1 MAKRFKAAIIG
12 GSGYGGAEMA
22 RRLLMHPDVEL
33 VRVASIDHVGEP
45 LGAVH
50 PNLDSVTELVFEDL
64 APAEAARGC
73 DIALL
78 ALPHKVTAA
87 KVPEL
92 IAAGV
97 KIVDM
102 SGDFRLRDAAT
113 YEKFY
118 GAKHPH
124 PELLTSFVYGLPE
137 LNRAAIKQAKYVA
150 SPGCF
155 ATTIELAL
163 LPLAREGYLNG
174 AVVHVTGIT
183 GSSGSGIAPQPGTH
197 HPSRAGNLK
206 TYKPLEHQH
215 VPEIVQTLE
224 DGGARDMHLR
234 FVPVSAPL
242 TRGIFASCFLELDAS
257 VDAAKLGH
265 LFDALYAGSA
275 AREPFVRR
283 PKKRL
288 PEVVAVAGSNY
299 VEVGFAVGP
308 VVGGKRT
315 VTCFS
320 ALDNLIKGGA
330 GQAIQNMN
338 LVLGLDERA
347 SLEDVGN
354 WP

>member
-33 VRVASIDHVGEP
+33 VRVASIDHVGEA

-50 PNLDSVTELVFEDL
+50 PNLDGVTNLKFEDL
-64 APAEAARGC
+64 TPAEAAKGC
-73 DIALL
+73 DVALL

-92 IAAGV
+92 VAAGV
-97 KIVDM
+97 KVVDM
-102 SGDFRLRDAAT
+102 SGDFRLRDAAA
-113 YEKFY
+113 YEKYY

-124 PELLTSFVYGLPE
+124 PELLGSFVYGLPE
-137 LNRAAIKQAKYVA
+137 LNREKIKAAKYVA

-163 LPLAREGYLNG
+163 MPLARAGLLDG
-174 AVVHVTGIT
+174 AQIHVTGIT
-183 GSSGSGIAPQPGTH
+183 GSSGSGIAPSAGTH

-206 TYKPLEHQH
+206 TYKPLDHQH
-215 VPEIVQTLE
+215 VPEIMQLLG
-224 DGGARDMHLR
+224 DAGAKNVGLH

-242 TRGIFASCFLELDAS
+242 TRGIFATCMVELPDS
-257 VDAAKLGH
+257 VDNGKLAAMY
-265 LFDALYAGSA
+265 DEIY

-283 PKKRL
+283 PSTKRL
-288 PEVVAVAGSNY
+288 PEVVAVHGSNY
-299 VEVGFAVGP
+299 CEVGFQAGAAH
-308 VVGGKRT
+308 GGKRT
-315 VTCFS
+315 VALFS

-338 LVLGLDERA
+338 LVLGLDEKA
-347 SLEDVGN
+347 SLWDTGN

>member
-50 PNLDSVTELVFEDL
+50 PNLDGATDLNFEDL
-64 APAEAARGC
+64 SPVDAARGC
-73 DIALL
+73 DVALL

-102 SGDFRLRDAAT
+102 SGDFRLRDAAV

-124 PELLTSFVYGLPE
+124 PELLGTFVYGLPE
-137 LNRAAIKQAKYVA
+137 LNRAEIKKAKYVA

-163 LPLAREGYLNG
+163 LPLAQAGMLDG
-174 AVVHVTGIT
+174 AVVHVMGIT
-183 GSSGSGIAPQPGTH
+183 GSSGSGIAPQAGTH

-215 VPEIVQTLE
+215 VPEIVQTLG
-224 DGGARDMHLR
+224 DAGGKNVELR

-242 TRGIFASCFLELDAS
+242 TRGIFATCFVELPAD
-257 VDAAKLGH
+257 VDAGRLAA
-265 LFDALYAGSA
+265 LFDERFK
-275 AREPFVRR
+275 REPFVRR
-283 PKKRL
+283 PQKRL

-299 VEVGFAVGP
+299 AEVGFAVGP
-308 VVGGKRT
+308 VAGGKRT

-320 ALDNLIKGGA
+320 AIDNLIKGGA

-338 LVLGLDERA
+338 LVLGCDEKA

>member
-50 PNLDSVTELVFEDL
+50 PNLDGATDLKFEDL
-64 APAEAARGC
+64 SPAEAAKGC
-73 DIALL
+73 DVALL

-97 KIVDM
+97 KVVDM
-102 SGDFRLRDAAT
+102 SGDFRLRDAAS
-113 YEKFY
+113 YEKHY

-124 PELLTSFVYGLPE
+124 PELLGTFVYGLPE
-137 LNRAAIKQAKYVA
+137 LNREQIKAAKYVA

-163 LPLAREGYLNG
+163 LPLARVGMIDG
-174 AVVHVTGIT
+174 AVIHVQGIT
-183 GSSGSGIAPQPGTH
+183 GSSGSGIAPAAGTH

-206 TYKPLEHQH
+206 AYKPLDHQH
-215 VPEIVQTLE
+215 VPEIVQTLG
-224 DGGARDMHLR
+224 DAGAKHVELR

-242 TRGIFASCFLELDAS
+242 TRGIFATCFLELPAEI
-257 VDAAKLGH
+257 DAAKLAS
-265 LFDALYAGSA
+265 LFDERY

-283 PKKRL
+283 PHKRL

-299 VEVGFAVGP
+299 AEVGFAVGA
-308 VVGGKRT
+308 VVNGKRT
-315 VTCFS
+315 VTVFS

-338 LVLGLDERA
+338 IILGLDEKA

>member
-33 VRVASIDHVGEP
+33 VRVASIDHVGET
-45 LGAVH
+45 LGQVH
-50 PNLDSVTELVFEDL
+50 PNLDGVTDLKFEDL
-64 APAEAARGC
+64 TPAEAAKGC
-73 DIALL
+73 DVALL

-92 IAAGV
+92 VAAGV
-97 KIVDM
+97 KVVDM
-102 SGDFRLRDAAT
+102 SGDFRLRDAAA
-113 YEKFY
+113 YERYY

-124 PELLTSFVYGLPE
+124 PELLGTFVYGLPE
-137 LNRAAIKQAKYVA
+137 LNREKIRAASFVA

-163 LPLAREGYLNG
+163 MPLARAGLLDG
-174 AVVHVTGIT
+174 AQIHVTGIT
-183 GSSGSGIAPQPGTH
+183 GSSGSGIAPSAGTH

-206 TYKPLEHQH
+206 TYKPLDHQH
-215 VPEIVQTLE
+215 VPEIVQLLG
-224 DGGARDMHLR
+224 DAGAKNVGLQ

-242 TRGIFASCFLELDAS
+242 TRGIFATCMVELPES
-257 VDAAKLGH
+257 VDN
-265 LFDALYAGSA
+265 
-275 AREPFVRR
+275 ARLASMYDEIYGREAFVRR
-283 PKKRL
+283 PGHKRL
-288 PEVVAVAGSNY
+288 PEVVAVHGSNY
-299 VEVGFAVGP
+299 CEVGFQAGP
-308 VVGGKRT
+308 VHGGKRT
-315 VTCFS
+315 VALFS

-338 LVLGLDERA
+338 LMLGVDEKA
-347 SLEDVGN
+347 SLWDTGN

>member
-50 PNLDSVTELVFEDL
+50 PNLDGVTDLKLEDVP
-64 APAEAARGC
+64 PAEAARGC
-73 DIALL
+73 DVALL

-102 SGDFRLRDAAT
+102 SGDFRLRDAAA
-113 YEKFY
+113 YEKHY

-124 PELLTSFVYGLPE
+124 PELLGTFVYGLPE
-137 LNRAAIKQAKYVA
+137 LNRAAIKTSKYVA
-150 SPGCF
+150 SPGCY
-155 ATTIELAL
+155 ATSMELAL
-163 LPLAREGYLNG
+163 MPLAAEGYLDG
-174 AVVHVTGIT
+174 AVIHVTGIT
-183 GSSGSGIAPQPGTH
+183 GSSGSGIKESAGTH
-197 HPSRAGNLK
+197 HPSRANNLK

-215 VPEIVQTLE
+215 VPEVVQTLQ
-224 DGGARDMHLR
+224 DAGAKGIELR

-242 TRGIFASCFLELDAS
+242 TRGIFTTCFLELPAE
-257 VDAAKLGH
+257 VDAARLA
-265 LFDALYAGSA
+265 ALYD
-275 AREPFVRR
+275 ARYGKEPFVRR

-288 PEVVAVAGSNY
+288 PEVVAVSGSNFA
-299 VEVGFAVGP
+299 EVGYHVGP
-308 VVGGKRT
+308 AAGGKRT
-315 VTCFS
+315 VACF
-320 ALDNLIKGGA
+320 AAIDNLIKGGA

-338 LVLGLDERA
+338 LVLGVDERA
-347 SLEDVGN
+347 SLEDTGN

>member
-50 PNLDSVTELVFEDL
+50 PNLDGATDLVFEDL
-64 APAEAARGC
+64 APAAAVRGC

-102 SGDFRLRDAAT
+102 SGDFRLRDAAV

-124 PELLTSFVYGLPE
+124 PELLGTFVYGLPE
-137 LNRAAIKQAKYVA
+137 LNRAEIKKAKYVA

-163 LPLAREGYLNG
+163 LPLARAGLIDG
-174 AVVHVTGIT
+174 ATIHVQGIT
-183 GSSGSGIAPQPGTH
+183 GSSGSGIAPQAGTH

-215 VPEIVQTLE
+215 VPEIVQTLA
-224 DGGARDMHLR
+224 DAGGNQIELR

-242 TRGIFASCFLELDAS
+242 TRGIFATCFLELPAEIDAGRL
-257 VDAAKLGH
+257 AA
-265 LFDALYAGSA
+265 LFDERFK
-275 AREPFVRR
+275 REPFVRR
-283 PKKRL
+283 PLKRL

-299 VEVGFAVGP
+299 AEVGFAVGD

-320 ALDNLIKGGA
+320 AIDNLIKGGA

-338 LVLGLDERA
+338 LVLGCDERA
-347 SLEDVGN
+347 SLEEVGN

>member
-12 GSGYGGAEMA
+12 GSGYGGAELA

-50 PNLDSVTELVFEDL
+50 PNLEGATDLVFEDL
-64 APAEAARGC
+64 APAAAAKGC
-73 DIALL
+73 DVALL

-102 SGDFRLRDAAT
+102 SGDFRLRDAAS
-113 YEKFY
+113 YEKHY

-124 PELLTSFVYGLPE
+124 PELLGTFVYGLPE
-137 LNRAAIKQAKYVA
+137 LRRAEIKAAKYVA

-163 LPLAREGYLNG
+163 LPLARAGLLDGKN
-174 AVVHVTGIT
+174 VQVIGIT
-183 GSSGSGIAPQPGTH
+183 GSSGSGIKESASTH
-197 HPSRAGNLK
+197 HPSRANNLK
-206 TYKPLEHQH
+206 TYKPLDHQH
-215 VPEIVQTLE
+215 VPEIVMTLA
-224 DGGARDMHLR
+224 DAGAKAMALS

-242 TRGIFASCFLELDAS
+242 TRGIFATCFVELPAEYDANKL
-257 VDAAKLGH
+257 AAMYDEQYKH
-265 LFDALYAGSA
+265 
-275 AREPFVRR
+275 EVFVRR
-283 PKKRL
+283 PKARL
-288 PEVVAVAGSNY
+288 PEVVAVHGSNWC
-299 VEVGFAVGP
+299 EVGFAVGP
-308 VVGGKRT
+308 VAGGKRT
-315 VTCFS
+315 VTLFG
-320 ALDNLIKGGA
+320 ATDNLIKGGA

-338 LVLGLDERA
+338 LVLGCDERA
-347 SLEDVGN
+347 SLEDTGN